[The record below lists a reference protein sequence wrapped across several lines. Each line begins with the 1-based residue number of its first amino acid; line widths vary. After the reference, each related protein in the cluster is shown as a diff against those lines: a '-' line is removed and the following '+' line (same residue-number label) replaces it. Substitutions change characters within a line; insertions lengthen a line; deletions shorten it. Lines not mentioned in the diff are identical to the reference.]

1 MTSQLHTVRTQTNA
15 AVPRDGGRRPGFWVL
30 AAIALGGALGASAR
44 HGLAQLAPVE
54 EGAFPWITLVVNV
67 TGSFLLGAVLVLL
80 LERFPPSRY
89 LRPFVAT
96 GFLGAYTTYSTL
108 AVEIVMLARD
118 GRLATA
124 STYVAASLVAGLGA
138 VWVGMSLGR
147 ALPLSPAAGGR
158 S

>member
-1 MTSQLHTVRTQTNA
+1 MTSQLHTDRTQTSA
-15 AVPRDGGRRPGFWVL
+15 AGPRDGGRRPSFRVL

-44 HGLAQLAPVE
+44 AALAQLVPVE
-54 EGAFPWITLVVNV
+54 PGSFPLATLIVNV

-89 LRPFVAT
+89 RRPLVAT
-96 GFLGAYTTYSTL
+96 GFLGAYTTYSTF
-108 AVEIVMLARD
+108 AVETVMLVRD
-118 GRLATA
+118 GHLTTALA
-124 STYVAASLVAGLGA
+124 YVAASLVAGLGV

-147 ALPLSPAAGGR
+147 ALPLPPAAGGT